1 MAYEFMGYVRPDGQV
16 GCRNHVAIMPSVTC
30 AGDVASAIVRQVAG
44 TVGYFHHQ
52 GCCQLPPDLDRV
64 TETLISLGKS
74 PNVAA
79 VLVVSLGC
87 EGTDHERLTAEIRKT
102 GKPVRIIRI
111 QELGGV
117 SAAIKAGIDAAQ
129 ELVMLVSG
137 IQRQP
142 VSIDHITMA
151 IKCGASDTTSGMA
164 SNCVVGYVADKLVDL
179 GATVV
184 FGETTEFLGGE
195 HLLARRAVNPEVSDK
210 IYEIVNRME
219 ARARS
224 LGCDMRKGQPTPGNI
239 EGGLSSIEEKSLGA
253 IVKSGTRPIQ
263 GVMEYPET
271 IGQRKGLWIKDTP
284 GREPE
289 ILTGMAATGAQFM
302 MFSTGR
308 GAPVTIQ
315 SMCNTHTEDAKAT
328 IAQIHALEEAGC
340 EIVRVTVPNMEAA
353 HALSEIKENISI
365 PLVADIHF
373 DYRLAVEAAARGA
386 DKIRINPGNIGGDDR
401 VKAVVDAC
409 REHKV
414 PIRIGVNGG
423 SLEKELLAKY
433 GRVTPEALVESAL
446 RHVRLLEK
454 FDFTEICISVKSS
467 DVPLN
472 MAAYRLLHEKVD
484 YPLHLGV
491 TEAGTPTMGLL
502 KSAIGIG
509 GLLCEGI
516 GDTMRVSLTADPVEE
531 VYAAKRILQACGIRR
546 SGVNLVS
553 CPTCGRTAY
562 DMIPIAE
569 ELERR
574 LADCKKNITVAV
586 MGCVVNG
593 PGEASAADIGVAGG
607 KGEGMIF
614 RKGKIL
620 YKVPQEK
627 LVDALM
633 EEIKKL

>member
-16 GCRNHVAIMPSVTC
+16 GCRNHVAVMPSVTC

-87 EGTDHERLTAEIRKT
+87 EGTNHERLTAEIRKT

-142 VSIDHITMA
+142 VSIDRITMA

-308 GAPVTIQ
+308 GAPQGFPTMPVLKV
-315 SMCNTHTEDAKAT
+315 CGNPNTYERMSHDMDINAGRIITGEKS
-328 IAQIHALEEAGC
+328 IEEVGEEAFSAILDLLSGKQTKMRPSA
-340 EIVRVTVPNMEAA
+340 ITVPSIFTLLARSSDPQPPKRSPPISPIRAYTRKQRGRCKMINTPNTGHPVLGVFTTKIFRFVTFSSPFSAYKNRKA
-353 HALSEIKENISI
+353 HDLHRVFNGQSWVF
-365 PLVADIHF
+365 LWC
-373 DYRLAVEAAARGA
+373 ARGNS
-386 DKIRINPGNIGGDDR
+386 NPW
-401 VKAVVDAC
+401 
-409 REHKV
+409 
-414 PIRIGVNGG
+414 P
-423 SLEKELLAKY
+423 
-433 GRVTPEALVESAL
+433 
-446 RHVRLLEK
+446 
-454 FDFTEICISVKSS
+454 S
-467 DVPLN
+467 D
-472 MAAYRLLHEKVD
+472 
-484 YPLHLGV
+484 
-491 TEAGTPTMGLL
+491 
-502 KSAIGIG
+502 
-509 GLLCEGI
+509 
-516 GDTMRVSLTADPVEE
+516 
-531 VYAAKRILQACGIRR
+531 
-546 SGVNLVS
+546 
-553 CPTCGRTAY
+553 
-562 DMIPIAE
+562 
-569 ELERR
+569 
-574 LADCKKNITVAV
+574 
-586 MGCVVNG
+586 
-593 PGEASAADIGVAGG
+593 
-607 KGEGMIF
+607 
-614 RKGKIL
+614 
-620 YKVPQEK
+620 
-627 LVDALM
+627 
-633 EEIKKL
+633 